1 MDYEMELYE
10 QLQEVEAELALHGI
24 TLVRQNDGTLELSY
38 SV

>member
-1 MDYEMELYE
+1 MDYEEELYE

-24 TLVRQNDGTLELSY
+24 TLVRKNNVTLELSD